1 MKWLKIIKKEKLM
14 LGKRRLRLSRPNVK
28 KIKLKL
34 EAPTMEVI
42 QRAFNNFSKLTVKH
56 LFLIELQA

>member
-1 MKWLKIIKKEKLM
+1 M